1 MSKLRISIITV
12 CFNSEAYIEETI
24 QSVINQSYNNK
35 EYIVIDG
42 GSTDGTLSIIEQ
54 YKDNIDYLVSEPDK
68 GISDAFN
75 KGIAKASGEYIVMMN
90 AGDLM
95 TEGAL
100 NKFANAYIPGYD
112 VIKGNTIRW
121 NSETGFM
128 SVEYPVVKYSEI
140 PFNFQVCHQSTYISK
155 TAYEKFGEYE
165 TDLHVVMDFELMLR
179 FTRLGAT
186 FHSINE
192 NLAIFRMGGI
202 SQTSNERRYNEL
214 RYAMIRNGHGK
225 FNTTIF
231 IEYVRLR
238 TFVRN
243 IIDKINPDFKNRIVT
258 HKMRI

>member
-1 MSKLRISIITV
+1 MRPKISIITV
-12 CFNSEAYIEETI
+12 CFNCEAHIEETI
-24 QSVINQSYNNK
+24 QSVIRQSYDNK
-35 EYIVIDG
+35 EYLVIDG
-42 GSTDGTLSIIEQ
+42 GSTDGTLSIIKK
-54 YKDNIDYLVSEPDK
+54 YRDKIDYFVSEPDK

-95 TEGAL
+95 AEDAL
-100 NKFANAYIPGYD
+100 RKFANAYVPGYD

-121 NSETGFM
+121 NAETDFM
-128 SVEYPVVKYSEI
+128 SVEYPVIKYSAI

-155 TAYEKFGEYE
+155 TAYEKFGEYD

-179 FTRLGAT
+179 FTRLRAK

-202 SQTSNERRYNEL
+202 SQTSSNRRYNEMK
-214 RYAMIRNGHGK
+214 YAMTKNGHGK
-225 FNTTIF
+225 LNTTIF
-231 IEYVRLR
+231 IEYIRFR

-243 IIDKINPDFKNRIVT
+243 IIDYINPDFKNRIVT
-258 HKMRI
+258 HKIRI